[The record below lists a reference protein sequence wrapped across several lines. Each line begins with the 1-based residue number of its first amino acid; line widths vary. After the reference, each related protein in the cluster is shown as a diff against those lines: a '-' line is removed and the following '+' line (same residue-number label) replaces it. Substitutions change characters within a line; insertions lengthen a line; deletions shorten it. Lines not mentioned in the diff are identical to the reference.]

1 MKSNN
6 KLNETDIKNC
16 TGHYFDDTIKYN
28 KIKCRFQ

>member
-16 TGHYFDDTIKYN
+16 TGHYFDDTKYN